1 MKVLITGDSMIKY
14 MYQYLPSQL
23 YDNKLHALAFPGIT
37 IERLTKKISSFNE
50 YDCILFHVG
59 TNNMDSTVDDS
70 VLKYKSLIR
79 EVSRVNP
86 YARVVISGILPRVDS
101 KYLTY
106 NERDELRPRL
116 RSVNNK
122 SSQFDEKM
130 IDLCEELDNVTFC
143 MSSRDWSGCMALDGL
158 HLNAAGTRQ
167 LATLFV
173 QVLTQLLTESSKSTS
188 KIELRSSL
196 DFPPL
201 CDGGSDI
208 LTSSASPL
216 YSEVV
221 AESALSRKLP
231 SQLNVKAP
239 SETEQQLQT
248 REFQQC
254 SSAAVTQ
261 KNLKENSE
269 LSSFLRKSAHPD
281 PNGWIHV
288 GRKRFTQNIEQCCQF
303 R

>member
-1 MKVLITGDSMIKY
+1 
-14 MYQYLPSQL
+14 
-23 YDNKLHALAFPGIT
+23 
-37 IERLTKKISSFNE
+37 
-50 YDCILFHVG
+50 
-59 TNNMDSTVDDS
+59 
-70 VLKYKSLIR
+70 
-79 EVSRVNP
+79 
-86 YARVVISGILPRVDS
+86 
-101 KYLTY
+101 
-106 NERDELRPRL
+106 
-116 RSVNNK
+116 
-122 SSQFDEKM
+122 M

-288 GRKRFTQNIEQCCQF
+288 GRKRFTQNIEQCCQLRKPCLVSPKHVASLNYETDPREFHQCSSVAVTQKNLKENSELSSFLRKSAPPDPNGWIHVGRKRFTQNIEQCCQF
-303 R
+303 RNFVRGCKNIIF